1 MAEKLDKTTDAV
13 RMQYNRAVIHLG
25 KIVGRLRR
33 GELHLVATEAIK

>member
-13 RMQYNRAVIHLG
+13 RMQYNRAVIRLG